1 MNLLLRSPSQIVNPL
16 ARGRRFGF
24 GSGVQGG
31 AFVGPLDAYAA
42 SISRCWCPGKRL
54 LSSWSGNAGTLRET
68 TGSTEQT
75 FGFTGASQYLDTA
88 SITSFLSGAGAS
100 AAAWKVVYDQKGSGD
115 DLTQTTAASQPLYVS
130 SHSGF
135 NNRACVH
142 LDSHLTKGIYSTYDI
157 ARPYSILVVEDDD
170 GTASSLRTIAAYS
183 GVSTFENN
191 LICANR
197 TGLTFFRNGAVST
210 TTSAAACV
218 EILTGPSAGNHV
230 AWRNGVDIT
239 TGGVASGDWRKLGV
253 GIPPGGAEGAI
264 TKVFAVIVFNTDL
277 SAGDVAALQT
287 ILAPASL

>member
-1 MNLLLRSPSQIVNPL
+1 MPALGNALGLPYRKNGL
-16 ARGRRFGF
+16 G
-24 GSGVQGG
+24 
-31 AFVGPLDAYAA
+31 FVGALDAYAS
-42 SISRCWCPGKRL
+42 SISRLWCPGKRL

-75 FGFTGASQYLDTA
+75 FGFTGAGQYFDDA
-88 SITSFLSGAGAS
+88 SAASFLSGAGAS
-100 AAAWKVVYDQKGSGD
+100 AAAWKVIYDQKGSGD

-142 LDSHLTKGIYSTYDI
+142 LDTGTKGMPAALDI
-157 ARPYSILVVEDDD
+157 VRPYSILVIEDDD
-170 GTASSLRTIAAYS
+170 GTLSSARTITAYTGTS
-183 GVSTFENN
+183 SFENN

-197 TGLTFFRNGAVST
+197 SGLSFYRSGAVSST
-210 TTSAAACV
+210 NTAAACV
-218 EILTGPSAGNHV
+218 EILTGPSSGNHK

-253 GIPPGGAEGAI
+253 GIAPGGIEGAI

>member
-1 MNLLLRSPSQIVNPL
+1 MPALGNALGLPFRKNGL
-16 ARGRRFGF
+16 G
-24 GSGVQGG
+24 
-31 AFVGPLDAYAA
+31 FVGALDAYAT
-42 SISRCWCPGKRL
+42 SISRLWCPGKRL
-54 LSSWSGNAGTLRET
+54 LSSWAGNAGTLRET

-100 AAAWKVVYDQKGSGD
+100 GAAWKVVYDQKGSGD

-142 LDSHLTKGIYSTYDI
+142 LDTNAKGMPGTLDVV
-157 ARPYSILVVEDDD
+157 RPYSILVIEDDD
-170 GTASSLRTIAAYS
+170 GTISSLRTITAYT

-197 TGLTFFRNGAVST
+197 VGLTFFRGGTVST
-210 TTSAAACV
+210 STTAAACV
-218 EILTGPSAGNHV
+218 EILTGPSAGNHK
-230 AWRNGVDIT
+230 AWCNGVDIT
-239 TGGVASGDWRKLGV
+239 TGTQASGDWRKICLGR
-253 GIPPGGAEGAI
+253 GPGGTEGAI

>member
-1 MNLLLRSPSQIVNPL
+1 MPALGNALGLPFRKNGL
-16 ARGRRFGF
+16 G
-24 GSGVQGG
+24 
-31 AFVGPLDAYAA
+31 FVGPLDAYAS
-42 SISRCWCPGKRL
+42 SISRLWCPGKRL

-75 FGFTGASQYLDTA
+75 FGFTGAQQYLNTA
-88 SITSFLSGAGAS
+88 SVTSFLSGAGAS
-100 AAAWKVVYDQKGSGD
+100 AAAWKVIYDQKGSGD

-142 LDSHLTKGIYSTYDI
+142 LDTNVKGMPSTLDI
-157 ARPYSILVVEDDD
+157 ARPYSILVIEDDD
-170 GTASSLRTIAAYS
+170 GTPSSLRTITAYT
-183 GVSTFENN
+183 GVSSFENN

-197 TGLTFFRNGAVST
+197 SGLTFFRNGTVST
-210 TTSAAACV
+210 TTTAAACV
-218 EILTGPSAGNHV
+218 EILTGPSAGNHK
-230 AWRNGVDIT
+230 AWCNGADIT
-239 TGGVASGDWRKLGV
+239 TASMASGDWRKLALGRA
-253 GIPPGGAEGAI
+253 PGASEGAL

>member
-1 MNLLLRSPSQIVNPL
+1 MPALGNALGLPYRKNGL
-16 ARGRRFGF
+16 G
-24 GSGVQGG
+24 
-31 AFVGPLDAYAA
+31 FVGALDAYAS
-42 SISRCWCPGKRL
+42 SISRLWCPGKRL

-75 FGFTGASQYLDTA
+75 FGFTGAGQYFDDA
-88 SITSFLSGAGAS
+88 SAASFLSGAGAS
-100 AAAWKVVYDQKGSGD
+100 AAAWKVIYDQKGSGD

-142 LDSHLTKGIYSTYDI
+142 LDTGTKGMPAALDI
-157 ARPYSILVVEDDD
+157 VRPYSILVIEDDD
-170 GTASSLRTIAAYS
+170 GTLSSARTITAYTGTS
-183 GVSTFENN
+183 SFENN

-197 TGLTFFRNGAVST
+197 SGLSFYRSGAVSST
-210 TTSAAACV
+210 NTAAACV
-218 EILTGPSAGNHV
+218 EILTGPSSGNHK
-230 AWRNGVDIT
+230 AWCNGVDIT
-239 TGGVASGDWRKLGV
+239 TGTQASGDWRKLALGRA
-253 GIPPGGAEGAI
+253 PGGAEGAI